1 MKLIKIF
8 TSMFFLILAI
18 LAVSWHLKV
27 LFLYLLF
34 LTLRKYLP
42 YYNNHRKQFIY
53 SALTLFF
60 LIFILTFPNRETNKS
75 DYIRSIYFH
84 KQTKEVLPEPIIP
97 YLTNIIS
104 EGDIMQTVTLAA
116 KVISPD
122 IFGQGRS
129 NAIRD
134 VLSYMHQT
142 SMTENNF
149 VQPYRELARKG
160 TPPHNV
166 PFQIAK
172 QQGLYLD
179 TEHYFLYIP
188 EGKKPENCEVV
199 VFCHGYS
206 GNWLL
211 YTELFA
217 QYSDVIVI
225 AVETPDFTGNF
236 TKDIMQYIIRTT
248 LPHAFDQIGIPFKK
262 SNLIGLSN
270 GGTAVNNAIHFF
282 PDQFKSYTIIS
293 APLYSVPETRLDV
306 NIIYGE
312 NDKSGGV
319 NRNIPE
325 NKYNRYIIKG
335 EDHTLLVS
343 SPDTVFGLI
352 NKIIHQ

>member
-1 MKLIKIF
+1 MKLIKV
-8 TSMFFLILAI
+8 LISLLLITLSI

-34 LTLRKYLP
+34 LTLRKHLP
-42 YYNNHRKQFIY
+42 YYNNHRKQFNY
-53 SALTLFF
+53 SALILFL
-60 LIFILTFPNRETNKS
+60 LIFIIMFPNRAAHKN
-75 DYIRSIYFH
+75 DYIQSIYFH

-97 YLTNIIS
+97 YLTNIIG
-104 EGDIMQTVTLAA
+104 EGDVMQAVTLAA

-122 IFGQGRS
+122 NLGRGRS
-129 NAIRD
+129 KAIRN
-134 VLSYMHQT
+134 VLSYLHRT
-142 SMTENNF
+142 PMTENNF
-149 VQPYRELARKG
+149 VQPYREMARKG

-166 PFQIAK
+166 PFQIAR
-172 QQGLYLD
+172 QHGWYSD

-188 EGKKPENCEVV
+188 EGKNPENSEVV

-211 YTELFA
+211 YTELFS
-217 QYSDVIVI
+217 QYSDAVVI

-236 TKDIMQYIIRTT
+236 TKDIMLDIIRTT

-262 SNLIGLSN
+262 SHLIGLSN
-270 GGTAVNNAIHFF
+270 GGTAVNNAIRFF
-282 PDQFKSYTIIS
+282 SDQFKSYTIIS
-293 APLYSVPETRLDV
+293 APLYSEPKTRSKI

-312 NDKSGGV
+312 NDRSGSV
-319 NRNIPE
+319 YRNIPK
-325 NKYNRYIIKG
+325 NKYNRHIIKG